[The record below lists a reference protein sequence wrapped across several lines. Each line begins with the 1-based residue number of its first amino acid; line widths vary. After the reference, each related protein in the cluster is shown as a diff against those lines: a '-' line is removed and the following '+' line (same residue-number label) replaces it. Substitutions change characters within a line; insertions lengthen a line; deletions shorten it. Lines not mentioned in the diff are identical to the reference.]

1 VTPIAERRVKR
12 PVRHPISLLPRNVA
26 DGKIRALPAGRD
38 LYLGL

>member
-1 VTPIAERRVKR
+1 MQTFKTKA
-12 PVRHPISLLPRNVA
+12 LPEIGLGPRFRRNVA